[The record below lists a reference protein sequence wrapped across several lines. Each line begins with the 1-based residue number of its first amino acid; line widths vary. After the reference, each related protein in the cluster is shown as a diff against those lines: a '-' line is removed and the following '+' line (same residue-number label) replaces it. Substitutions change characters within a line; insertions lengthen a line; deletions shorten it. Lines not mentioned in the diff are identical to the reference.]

1 MRALLVDTT
10 HPILEDGLA
19 SLGYTLDRCY
29 GVSLDDLPLSTAT
42 GLVLRGRIA
51 VDSALLDRAPPAQVD
66 CPIRK
71 RNGTHRLRR
80 RLGPRNRLPVSP

>member
-10 HPILEDGLA
+10 HPILEDGLP

-51 VDSALLDRAPPAQVD
+51 VDSALLDSAPQLKWIARFGSGMEHID
-66 CPIRK
+66 CAAASAR
-71 RNGTHRLRR
+71 
-80 RLGPRNRLPVSP
+80 